1 MLAVMSK
8 EFIQVLLLSAEEVLD
23 MDAEGL
29 DVLMSGD
36 MTWNTTGTVVT
47 LLSDMDVDIRQL
59 LVRMRRFQRGMLPLF
74 HETVVPLFGLKQLLV
89 FRPGATNIY
98 CRASW
103 QTEGYPI
110 HCEYLNTDKAK
121 I

>member
-8 EFIQVLLLSAEEVLD
+8 EYIQVLLLSTEEVLD

-36 MTWNTTGTVVT
+36 MTWNTSGTVVT

-59 LVRMRRFQRGMLPLF
+59 LVRMTRFQRGMLSLF
-74 HETVVPLFGLKQLLV
+74 Q
-89 FRPGATNIY
+89 
-98 CRASW
+98 
-103 QTEGYPI
+103 
-110 HCEYLNTDKAK
+110 
-121 I
+121 

>member
-8 EFIQVLLLSAEEVLD
+8 EYIQVLLLSADEALD

-36 MTWNTTGTVVT
+36 MTWNTSGTVVT

-59 LVRMRRFQRGMLPLF
+59 LVRMRRFQRGMLSLF
-74 HETVVPLFGLKQLLV
+74 Q
-89 FRPGATNIY
+89 
-98 CRASW
+98 
-103 QTEGYPI
+103 
-110 HCEYLNTDKAK
+110 
-121 I
+121 